1 MRRERERKIEKWRE
15 CVCVCVVGGRDIGGG
30 GGGSG
35 GGSEQAGWMTRTGS
49 QVKEKGGR
57 EGGSGRD

>member
-1 MRRERERKIEKWRE
+1 M
-15 CVCVCVVGGRDIGGG
+15 CVVGGRDIDVSSG

-35 GGSEQAGWMTRTGS
+35 DGSEQAGWMTRTGS